1 MEGLGGVWC
10 DCRRWVGW
18 RDWEVSGV
26 IVAGGWRDWEVS
38 GVIVAGGWGGGTG
51 RCLV

>member
-1 MEGLGGVWC
+1 MEGLGGVCC
-10 DCRRWVGW
+10 DCRRWMEW

-26 IVAGGWRDWEVS
+26 IVT
-38 GVIVAGGWGGGTG
+38 GGWGGGTG